1 METNLPRIRVVVR
14 LPYDRTEES
23 LPDPLL
29 VEWNQEKE
37 SLLWSVITLSRER
50 GTDADWRSLATHLS
64 VPLPYLLYRA
74 QTRYEEGIR
83 GLQGIRGA
91 LSPPAPST
99 NTTAFPSHPATS
111 PTSAHPPYTNEY
123 FPRLSEVA
131 ARRLSNSPASPN
143 RPLGVRARLS
153 SLGQSQ
159 RARRGSV
166 VRNVSLRTNPSGSEN
181 GNTLPN
187 GLPGPRT
194 TKRASSSSVLTL
206 QEPRTSRGTPPRPLS
221 PTSSHAASEAE
232 ADHANGRVG
241 DDEDS
246 EDSDEDEDAKREEEE
261 DQRAEQQ
268 QTLERKLRELEL
280 MMSKDALGLVA
291 SPKKENLSQLRRG
304 RPRPL
309 STSTASLS
317 SAHPSTSRSQQS
329 LSSLSS
335 RSPHGSI
342 PSIPSSPPHTQ
353 HVHHWRSHPD
363 SRTQQPHAREE
374 SESSGRSSPRHASP
388 ISRHFSPS
396 GKTGSPASISPGGAL
411 GQTHAKVT
419 AGLSGRTGG
428 AGWRMDI
435 GTSPRTGGRV
445 SEQGSEASSFSDL
458 SVHRLLAVT

>member
-1 METNLPRIRVVVR
+1 METNQPRIRVVVR

-23 LPDPLL
+23 LPDPPV

-111 PTSAHPPYTNEY
+111 PTSAHPPHTNEY

-159 RARRGSV
+159 RTRRQAAGRLLV
-166 VRNVSLRTNPSGSEN
+166 HCH
-181 GNTLPN
+181 
-187 GLPGPRT
+187 PRH
-194 TKRASSSSVLTL
+194 RM
-206 QEPRTSRGTPPRPLS
+206 QR
-221 PTSSHAASEAE
+221 
-232 ADHANGRVG
+232 

-396 GKTGSPASISPGGAL
+396 GKTGSP
-411 GQTHAKVT
+411 
-419 AGLSGRTGG
+419 
-428 AGWRMDI
+428 
-435 GTSPRTGGRV
+435 
-445 SEQGSEASSFSDL
+445 GSEASSFSDL
-458 SVHRLLAVT
+458 SDASVSASALASALESNVRAGGSRLCVTAFIVYSQ